1 MAMDIRRC
9 RGWLSVLMAAAFLAL
24 SGGEGF
30 LHRHAH
36 PTHFV
41 DHHCSFCQFVQ
52 ENADSAHV
60 ASTVVLGPS
69 AVVSSILPL
78 PLPLIAETKLLF
90 PLGRSPPQAS

>member
-1 MAMDIRRC
+1 MAT
-9 RGWLSVLMAAAFLAL
+9 AFLAL

-30 LHRHAH
+30 LHHHAH
-36 PTHFV
+36 PSRFV

-60 ASTVVLGPS
+60 ASTAVSGPS